1 MTSRAHGTIP
11 QELRKYGK
19 ICTYPFLHGVYM
31 AVNAIPDLYLLV
43 DAPNCSGFK
52 SEQIFGTHDLN
63 STLLDVE
70 GRHRIVNTGSHVANI
85 ADGNHEGFIGA
96 YKKYAEADFVKAV
109 AYTCFPMAAIIG
121 TPYDLL
127 VEDADARGVKPSIPI
142 PGRSLAM
149 DWDGGYMDALK
160 CIARRIDLPDVMPD
174 DNKVAVIGYFM
185 DRNEE
190 DHRANLAELERLIE
204 DGLGLELAVTWLSGV
219 GFDELKRVAE
229 CRTIISLPGSRAA
242 SRRLMRR
249 VSADLVEVELPLG
262 FEATNRFLR
271 KIAAATGREE
281 RAERFI
287 ADSARELLP
296 KIKWLAL
303 KRFLGSRWTYAG
315 HPQYIPGLAELA
327 ELVGAHLVS
336 AIAWTSCEPDVTL
349 PETLRRPVRVSFDVD
364 SITYSEHLVAA
375 RRDLDL
381 IIAPAEHAPAPRWSK
396 FLEFGF
402 PSWGHHALFAEPF
415 LGYRGAACLLG
426 RIADRLEDRNY
437 FID

>member
-1 MTSRAHGTIP
+1 VTVRPHGSIP
-11 QELRKYGK
+11 AELRKYGK
-19 ICTYPFLHGVYM
+19 ICTFPFLHGVYL
-31 AVNAIPDLYLLV
+31 AVNAIRDFYLLV

-85 ADGNHEGFIGA
+85 ADGNHDGFIGA
-96 YKKYAEADFVKAV
+96 YRKYAEAEFVKV
-109 AYTCFPMAAIIG
+109 VGYTSFPMAAIIG

-127 VEDADARGVKPSIPI
+127 VEEADERGAKPSIPI
-142 PGRSLAM
+142 PGRSLAL
-149 DWDGGYMDALK
+149 DWEGGYMDTLK
-160 CIARRIDLPDVMPD
+160 WIARKIELPNLQPD
-174 DNKVAVIGYFM
+174 KNKVALIGYFM

-190 DHRANLAELERLIE
+190 DHRANLSELKRLIE
-204 DGLGLELAVTWLSGV
+204 DGLGLELTVTWLSGT
-219 GFDELKRVAE
+219 GWDELARVAE
-229 CRTIISLPGSRAA
+229 CNTIVSLPGSRPA

-249 VSADLVEVELPLG
+249 VGANLVEVDLPFG

-271 KIAAATGREE
+271 QIAAATGREE
-281 RAERFI
+281 QAEAFI
-287 ADSARELLP
+287 AAEAKALLP

-315 HPQYIPGLAELA
+315 HPLYIPGFAELA
-327 ELVGAHLVS
+327 DLVGAHLVS
-336 AIAWTSCEPDVTL
+336 AVAWTSCD
-349 PETLRRPVRVSFDVD
+349 PELEMPELRRPTVVHYDMD
-364 SITYSEHLVAA
+364 TMTYSEHLVAA
-375 RRDLDL
+375 KRDLDL
-381 IIAPAEHAPAPRWSK
+381 IIASAEHAPVPRWPC

-402 PSWGHHALFAEPF
+402 PSWGHHALFDEPF
-415 LGYRGAACLLG
+415 IGYRGTACLLG